1 MHSQI
6 RNLPE
11 SVQFENVQML
21 VDMNGDVQGN
31 VCKGQPV
38 LYKDSQRLGQG
49 LFTNSQG
56 TRDETNVNTPW
67 KFGMLLEVSERGM
80 IFFDEFTPN
89 PSYSYRLATVLTDEG
104 ELCKVIVRPPGV
116 SDIPSVLLL
125 K

>member
-38 LYKDSQRLGQG
+38 LYKDSQRLEVG
-49 LFTNSQG
+49 LFAA
-56 TRDETNVNTPW
+56 RDETNVNTPW

-116 SDIPSVLLL
+116 SGIPSVLLL